1 MNHTMTR
8 PDHAVRARV
17 RDRRGV
23 ALALVLLLTLML
35 SISVGAAFIIANN
48 EHDVG
53 TDHDAELKAYAVAQE
68 GVERYLTDVT
78 SLPTTFPDTRTI
90 GVTGGSATV
99 TLNIFRTSASASV
112 ASIYVLTSVG
122 KATTANL
129 RRSSS
134 TPVGQRTISQMLTW
148 QTGTIDANAAFTSLS
163 GLNIKNGSSGTVS
176 GVDVADPATGCA
188 GGQPAIAGLA
198 VPNSGLDMNGNN
210 TNFIDGNPDNT
221 PIYIGTSGPSGT
233 AVQSVDV
240 DWAGILAGSIAPDF
254 VLDRTGKKSTGSWP
268 NSSQFAN
275 WPVVLVKGNITNGD
289 NVSNGEGVLIVT
301 GDADLSNF
309 IWHGIVLVGGQ
320 ITLSGSK
327 ANVWGSLFT
336 GLNEEVGTNVSTGT
350 VGNGNVLV
358 QYNSCDISEALLK
371 FGGWRRVQN
380 TWTDNWPSYAVP

>member
-1 MNHTMTR
+1 MTR
-8 PDHAVRARV
+8 LPDAQVDTRH
-17 RDRRGV
+17 DRRGV
-23 ALALVLLLTLML
+23 ALPLVLLLTLML
-35 SISVGAAFIIANN
+35 TISVGAAFVISGN
-48 EHDVG
+48 EHETG
-53 TDHDAELKAYAVAQE
+53 TDHDAGLKAYAVAQE

-78 SLPTTFPDTRTI
+78 VLPTTLPDTRTI
-90 GVTGGSATV
+90 AVTGGTATV
-99 TLNIFRTSASASV
+99 TLNIFRTSASSSV

-122 KATTANL
+122 QSTAASL
-129 RRSSS
+129 RRSAA

-176 GVDVADPATGCA
+176 GVDVADPVTGCA
-188 GGQPAIAGLA
+188 GGQPSIAGLA
-198 VPNSGLDMNGNN
+198 VPNSGLDMNGNG
-210 TNFIDGNPDNT
+210 TDFIDGNPDNT
-221 PIYIGTSGPSGT
+221 PVYIGTPGPTGT

-268 NSSQFAN
+268 SSYAS

-309 IWHGIVLVGGQ
+309 IWHGIVMVGGA

-336 GLNEEVGTNVSTGT
+336 GLNEQLGQTVGTGT
-350 VGNGNVLV
+350 VGNGNVEV

-380 TWTDNWPSYAVP
+380 TWTDNWPSYPVP